1 MQNHFEVEENV
12 FEVVSKLQSAGFETY
27 IVGGAIR
34 DLLLDRTPKDYDI
47 STAATPEEVREVF
60 GRRRARIIGR
70 RFQLVHVRSGGDI
83 FEVSTF
89 RRTPAEKSHEPQ
101 TPGARKIAEL
111 EEAENMI
118 FNDNDFGTSEEDA
131 WRRDFTVNALFYDP
145 VSDELIDYT
154 GNGIADIESGLVR
167 AIGDAKLRFE
177 EDPVRML
184 RALKLVGQYGFN
196 LERKTENALLATL
209 PLLELA
215 SVSRLSLELE
225 KILNSNYTGSIMQ
238 AFADYGLLKHFLP
251 YIAKDSEKNN
261 LNAALTLLKMRDQRV
276 AAGYYRNSA
285 SLAMAALAL
294 PFIDMMIDG
303 NYRREYAQQIDSGN
317 PPPNAWDEE
326 MLRHSLLTIY
336 APLAIIKRLNIS
348 ACRMLAIQP
357 YIFGKVQPRRL
368 MKLRGFAHAMEL
380 FKVQCESGYLQC
392 SSDFIVQWRNNIAN
406 VGGVNNK
413 ADSAGEPEI
422 SGSSK
427 NRKRRRKS
435 YSRNPRNHSKNTAG
449 NQPNIDQLIREQQ
462 LAAAE
467 DLKLGF

>member
-1 MQNHFEVEENV
+1 
-12 FEVVSKLQSAGFETY
+12 
-27 IVGGAIR
+27 
-34 DLLLDRTPKDYDI
+34 
-47 STAATPEEVREVF
+47 
-60 GRRRARIIGR
+60 
-70 RFQLVHVRSGGDI
+70 
-83 FEVSTF
+83 
-89 RRTPAEKSHEPQ
+89 
-101 TPGARKIAEL
+101 
-111 EEAENMI
+111 
-118 FNDNDFGTSEEDA
+118 
-131 WRRDFTVNALFYDP
+131 
-145 VSDELIDYT
+145 
-154 GNGIADIESGLVR
+154 
-167 AIGDAKLRFE
+167 
-177 EDPVRML
+177 
-184 RALKLVGQYGFN
+184 
-196 LERKTENALLATL
+196 
-209 PLLELA
+209 
-215 SVSRLSLELE
+215 
-225 KILNSNYTGSIMQ
+225 
-238 AFADYGLLKHFLP
+238 
-251 YIAKDSEKNN
+251 
-261 LNAALTLLKMRDQRV
+261 
-276 AAGYYRNSA
+276 
-285 SLAMAALAL
+285 
-294 PFIDMMIDG
+294 
-303 NYRREYAQQIDSGN
+303 
-317 PPPNAWDEE
+317 